1 MTSAFDRVEEA
12 AGVVRRELGEGA
24 DVAIVLG
31 SGLGGLADTLGRP
44 DSCPYDAIPGWPR
57 ADAPGHAGRLVAGT
71 LAGRRVLL
79 LSGRAHVYE
88 GHSFAGVVFPIRAV
102 ARLGVRTLVLTNA
115 AGGISPHL
123 QPGVLMAIDDHLNLM
138 GGSPLQGPNEDRW
151 GPRFP
156 DMSEVYSARLRR
168 LADEAARDLGLPLA
182 HGVYLAVA
190 GPSYETPAEI
200 RAFRALGADAVGM
213 STVPEAIAA
222 RHLGLEVLGLS
233 SITNVAA
240 GLSSRAIDA
249 AEVLDTGTRIAPRL
263 RAIIEGVL
271 ERL

>member
-1 MTSAFDRVEEA
+1 
-12 AGVVRRELGEGA
+12 
-24 DVAIVLG
+24 
-31 SGLGGLADTLGRP
+31 
-44 DSCPYDAIPGWPR
+44 
-57 ADAPGHAGRLVAGT
+57 
-71 LAGRRVLL
+71 
-79 LSGRAHVYE
+79 
-88 GHSFAGVVFPIRAV
+88 
-102 ARLGVRTLVLTNA
+102 
-115 AGGISPHL
+115 
-123 QPGVLMAIDDHLNLM
+123 
-138 GGSPLQGPNEDRW
+138 
-151 GPRFP
+151 
-156 DMSEVYSARLRR
+156 MSEVYSARLRR

-182 HGVYLAVA
+182 HGVYLAVT

-213 STVPEAIAA
+213 STVPEAMAA